1 MADFVRITM
10 ADRIKNLE
18 KSWRA
23 RSEDAKTRAI
33 ETIRQMQIEKMPVN
47 FNSVHIRSG
56 LSKNYLYNEPEIRR
70 CIEETRKNEVET
82 KQIFHEKYDKTSKSK
97 DVIIEAMKN
106 RMAKLEEENRKL
118 RSEVGLLRG
127 MLYDKSN

>member
-1 MADFVRITM
+1 M

-18 KSWRA
+18 KSWES
-23 RSEDAKTRAI
+23 RSEDAKARAI
-33 ETIRQMQIEKMPVN
+33 ETIRKMQAEKELVN
-47 FNSVHIRSG
+47 FNRVHIRSG

-70 CIEETRKNEVET
+70 CIEETRQNEAES
-82 KQIFHEKYDKTSKSK
+82 KRIWHEKYDKTSKSK
-97 DVIIEAMKN
+97 DVVIEAIKK
-106 RMAKLEEENRKL
+106 RMAKLEEENQKL